1 MAKTLSFMAM
11 HFVVAFTVIY
21 LMTGSLLIGGAV
33 ALVEPM
39 INSVAHHFTRN
50 CGSANAR
57 ANKARGLRIMT
68 GFMRYETL
76 Y

>member
-1 MAKTLSFMAM
+1 MAKTLSFMVM

-39 INSVAHHFTRN
+39 INSVAYHFHEKLWDRKR
-50 CGSANAR
+50 AR
-57 ANKARGLRIMT
+57 QLSEEVIVNDEVYAV
-68 GFMRYETL
+68 
-76 Y
+76 